1 MLILTRKTSETIKIS
16 DDVEVV
22 VLSVKGEKVRIGIN
36 APQSVAV
43 HRSEIYHQ
51 IKSQPDDAN
60 ATSNNVCKWSIG
72 SDKHK

>member
-1 MLILTRKTSETIKIS
+1 MLILTRKTSETIKIA

-22 VLSVKGEKVRIGIN
+22 V
-36 APQSVAV
+36 
-43 HRSEIYHQ
+43 SEIYHQ